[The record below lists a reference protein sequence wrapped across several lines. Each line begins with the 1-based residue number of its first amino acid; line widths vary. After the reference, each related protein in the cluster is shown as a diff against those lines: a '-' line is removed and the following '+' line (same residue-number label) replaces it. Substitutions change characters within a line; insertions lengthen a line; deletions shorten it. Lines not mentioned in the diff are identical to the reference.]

1 MFQKFNLLTISI
13 LLSSTLLLSCGGDSE
28 PKPSSPSSQHNTQT
42 DSAGST
48 NTKSDSTEAAST
60 EPAKSPPLVQCPTS
74 PDQPNRFALCAA
86 ASCWTIDGLAYCKCD
101 VLNEESISISYEYQE
116 NGKTKNICDLLL
128 DGTTNG
134 FTVSTYATPRQ
145 IVTDYNQATEKLG
158 PPMALYTCATQNDRI
173 AYGAQCD
180 GGICFDSTQGKNFPG
195 LGHIEEDEI
204 VCSCPPTLNP
214 TLRFQV
220 AGPWSCKPGDANGN
234 NECCDQSYYNDICN
248 VTSVSTTG
256 TLLAVSAPAGSA
268 AMLSKILDG
277 EKPTLNACKFN

>member
-1 MFQKFNLLTISI
+1 MFKKLSLLTISI
-13 LLSSTLLLSCGGDSE
+13 LLSCTLLLSCGGNGES
-28 PKPSSPSSQHNTQT
+28 KPSNFSSQNN
-42 DSAGST
+42 AGS
-48 NTKSDSTEAAST
+48 EGA
-60 EPAKSPPLVQCPTS
+60 PLVQCPVS

-101 VLNEESISISYEYQE
+101 VLNEESISISYEYEE

-128 DGTTNG
+128 DGTKNG

-145 IVTDYNQATEKLG
+145 IVADYNRATEKLG
-158 PPMALYTCATQNDRI
+158 PAMALYTCATKNSRI

-195 LGHIEEDEI
+195 LGHIKDDEI

-220 AGPWSCKPGDANGN
+220 AGPWSCNPGDANEN
-234 NECCDQSYYNDICN
+234 NECCDQSYYNEICN

-256 TLLAVSAPAGSA
+256 TVLAVSAPAGSA
-268 AMLSKILDG
+268 ATLSKILDG
-277 EKPTLNACKFN
+277 EKPTLNSCNFH